1 VGWKTTLGKEASRIF
16 DPRVKMPPM
25 YVEEDTEEQR
35 AKMGGLGSPKEA
47 CQESGS
53 PSTKVLLKFF
63 VPLALQATSQ
73 SLTYPLVAI
82 VASRGE
88 AGPAGLAG
96 LAQSNMVMFLLSM
109 LGAGVPSAGMVFGR
123 TREGWKAFFRMNATL
138 GLLVCGLQGLLSIPP
153 ISSALFGGL
162 IGLPPTIEHAAKT
175 SLAGTIVLQFLFFL
189 RNPYQVALLVA
200 RESGKA
206 SAATLMRIALTGLL
220 TVVFSLAGWV
230 GVGPAV
236 ICLTLPVLV
245 EVWASAILA
254 RPYIQKLERGDS
266 SVPGISQMVQFVMP
280 LSAGGLILA
289 LSGPLLGAFM
299 ARAPEPERTLPVYYL
314 AMGLTSPMA
323 FSASRIQSVVLAFA
337 PQRLGGRQ
345 LSSFAFKV
353 GLVLGMIPL
362 FFILP
367 PLAEIYYVSLQ
378 KLPTADLPRLRVT
391 ALVLA
396 AVPIFV
402 ALRSEKEGMA
412 AWFRRPGTVLWGQ
425 VAHVFALVSLCL
437 LALQM
442 GLPGH
447 LIGPLGLIS
456 GNICSRSTIHW
467 LLSKRAQVSGR
478 GEAEKSKV
486 DLSHGTG

>member
-1 VGWKTTLGKEASRIF
+1 
-16 DPRVKMPPM
+16 MPSM
-25 YVEEDTEEQR
+25 YGVEDTEGQR
-35 AKMGGLGSPKEA
+35 AKEGRGFPKEA
-47 CQESGS
+47 CQESVP

-63 VPLALQATSQ
+63 IPLALQATSQ

-109 LGAGVPSAGMVFGR
+109 LGAGIPSAGMVFGR
-123 TREGWKAFFRMNATL
+123 TREGWKAFFRMNAAW
-138 GLLVCGLQGLLSIPP
+138 GLIVSGLQGLLSIPP

-162 IGLPPTIEHAAKT
+162 IGLPPTIESAAKT
-175 SLAGTIVLQFLFFL
+175 SLAGTILLQFLFFL

-206 SAATLMRIALTGLL
+206 SAATLVRIALTGLL
-220 TVVFSLAGWV
+220 TVVFCLAGWV
-230 GVGPAV
+230 GIGPAV

-245 EVWASAILA
+245 EVWASATLA
-254 RPYIQKLERGDS
+254 RPYIQKLAGGDHP
-266 SVPGISQMVQFVMP
+266 VPRISQMVRFVMP

-337 PQRLGGRQ
+337 PQGLVSRQ
-345 LSSFAFKV
+345 LSSFALKV
-353 GLVLGMIPL
+353 GVGLGMVPL

-378 KLPTADLPRLRVT
+378 KLPAADLPRLRVT

-402 ALRSEKEGMA
+402 ALRSEREGMA
-412 AWFRRPGTVLWGQ
+412 AWARRPGRVLLGQ
-425 VAHVFALVSLCL
+425 VAHLCALVSLCL
-437 LALQM
+437 VALWL

-447 LIGPLGLIS
+447 VIGPIGLIS
-456 GNICSRSTIHW
+456 GNICSGFTIQW
-467 LLSKRAQVSGR
+467 LLSKEAQVWRRKKNEDGQVEER
-478 GEAEKSKV
+478 QGK
-486 DLSHGTG
+486 G

>member
-1 VGWKTTLGKEASRIF
+1 MCW
-16 DPRVKMPPM
+16 
-25 YVEEDTEEQR
+25 VEGTEEQ
-35 AKMGGLGSPKEA
+35 ATKEGQGVPRRA
-47 CQESGS
+47 CQDPGP
-53 PSTKVLLKFF
+53 PSTRVLLKFF

-96 LAQSNMVMFLLSM
+96 LAQSNMVMFFLSM
-109 LGAGVPSAGMVFGR
+109 LGAGIPSAGMVFGR
-123 TREGWKAFFRMNATL
+123 TREGWKAFFRMNAVL
-138 GLLVCGLQGLLSIPP
+138 GFLVCGLQGLLSIPP
-153 ISSALFGGL
+153 ISSSLFGGL
-162 IGLPPTIEHAAKT
+162 IGLPPTIENAAKT
-175 SLAGTIVLQFLFFL
+175 SLAGTILLQFLFFL

-200 RESGKA
+200 KESGKA

-220 TVVFSLAGWV
+220 TVIFCLAGWV

-245 EVWASAILA
+245 EVWASAMLA
-254 RPYIQKLERGDS
+254 RPYIHKLAAVEHP
-266 SVPGISQMVQFVMP
+266 VPRVSQMVQFVMP

-337 PQRLGGRQ
+337 PQRPGSRY
-345 LSSFAFKV
+345 LSSFALKV
-353 GLVLGMIPL
+353 GLVLGMVPL
-362 FFILP
+362 LFILP

-402 ALRSEKEGMA
+402 ALRSEREGMA
-412 AWFRRPGTVLWGQ
+412 AWVRRPGTVLLGQ
-425 VAHVFALVSLCL
+425 VVHVFALVSMCL
-437 LALQM
+437 LALRI

-456 GNICSRSTIHW
+456 GNICSRSTIQW

-478 GEAEKSKV
+478 EETEK
-486 DLSHGTG
+486 